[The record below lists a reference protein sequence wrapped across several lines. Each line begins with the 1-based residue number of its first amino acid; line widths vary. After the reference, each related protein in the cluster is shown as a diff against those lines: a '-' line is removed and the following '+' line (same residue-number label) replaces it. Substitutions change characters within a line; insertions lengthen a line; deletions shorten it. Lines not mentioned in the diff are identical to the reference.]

1 MALISITPIPARVA
15 WDRDARRPRT
25 VSWGAERRQVISLLG
40 VRDERHAYRP
50 DRGPRLVLDLLTE
63 RGRVAIAWRPEQR
76 RWLLDA
82 VEEAG
87 AGVGLAA

>member
-1 MALISITPIPARVA
+1 MALMPVTPIPARVA

-25 VSWGAERRQVISLLG
+25 IAWGTERLRVLSLLG
-40 VRDERHAYRP
+40 IRDERHAYRS

-63 RGRVAIAWRPEQR
+63 GGRVAIAWQPAQR

-82 VEEAG
+82 VDQRGPA
-87 AGVGLAA
+87 AGLAA